1 MYGVQ
6 DAASLFKSQKRLL
19 TGRKGG
25 PAAGATVGTTVLLL
39 GLVSLLT
46 DISAEMVTTV
56 LPIYLI
62 TTSASR
68 RCSTGSSTACSA
80 APRRW

>member
-1 MYGVQ
+1 MIEVVKPGLSTTVQ

-46 DISAEMVTTV
+46 DISAE
-56 LPIYLI
+56 I
-62 TTSASR
+62 TAASGQQR
-68 RCSTGSSTACSA
+68 RPQWPVPST
-80 APRRW
+80 R